1 MAETIDLP
9 DFYHRKSDVAEPL
22 QLLTKSESVLALL
35 ISNLGIAFFTRLIV
49 MADDIASSIVAI
61 HIILEHLVNRVAIL
75 VVKFPCIFVKDVS
88 AFCIGYILEL
98 TFVGNIERSCF
109 YVYRVVI

>member
-1 MAETIDLP
+1 M
-9 DFYHRKSDVAEPL
+9 
-22 QLLTKSESVLALL
+22 LTKNESVLALL
-35 ISNLGIAFFTRLIV
+35 ISNLGIAFLTRLIV

-61 HIILEHLVNRVAIL
+61 HLVLLEHLVNRVAIL